1 LHTSAQGIIQKPNEM
16 KEYKLRNK
24 ANERTKRKKKKFG
37 PCNPVTGT
45 GEKTRVPLI

>member
-45 GEKTRVPLI
+45 DEKTRVSQI